1 MIPPKHD
8 SSFQRFTLPSLCFA
22 AMVGSLLLATGCA
35 PAPEETAAPAAA
47 ENSQPAPT
55 KAAIPTVPA
64 PDSTPEKVPEA
75 TPETMP
81 DAATETMPDA
91 ATALPSLS
99 QGLKPNAETA
109 ELLAGEAAR
118 QNETAAAPK
127 PPVTAAAK
135 IKEMSA
141 NTTDLILNASG
152 KTPKGEAFYFDQAVN
167 IPSLEEGGFATEPA
181 FVDDFDPGWESETRD
196 WQRATWTQ
204 NKTKM
209 AKERAVTNEA
219 GELVLTVKAG
229 DPPRGGSIQST
240 REFGYG
246 RWIARVRPS
255 SVPGALNSVFTK
267 DWDDLTTA
275 DSNRDGRK
283 AEVDFE
289 FLTYTFGP
297 DTGEVHLAVHL
308 IDKHPLWHVD
318 IPLDFNPSE
327 RFREWGFDIL
337 PDKVI
342 WHVDGKLLFAWEYTD
357 QYYVEPMYEFFF
369 NAWTNQRWIQG
380 PPAEDADY
388 YIDWLKFYPYQGTE

>member
-1 MIPPKHD
+1 MICPKHD
-8 SSFQRFTLPSLCFA
+8 SSIQRFTRPGICLTATFA
-22 AMVGSLLLATGCA
+22 AIIGCLGSLLLSTGCA
-35 PAPEETAAPAAA
+35 PAPEETVTPAAD
-47 ENSQPAPT
+47 ESSQPAST
-55 KAAIPTVPA
+55 EAADPTV
-64 PDSTPEKVPEA
+64 STPEN
-75 TPETMP
+75 TPETAP
-81 DAATETMPDA
+81 ETAAE
-91 ATALPSLS
+91 LPPLS
-99 QGLKPNAETA
+99 QGMQPDVEVAEALADEGTPQSEPTA
-109 ELLAGEAAR
+109 DP
-118 QNETAAAPK
+118 T

-152 KTPKGEAFYFDQAVN
+152 KTPTIEAFYFDQAVE
-167 IPSLEEGGFATEPA
+167 IPSLEAGGFTPEPA
-181 FVDDFDPGWESETRD
+181 FVEDFDYGWENKTRD
-196 WQRATWTQ
+196 WQRATWMQ

-209 AKERAVTNEA
+209 AEERATTNED
-219 GELVLTVKAG
+219 GHLVLTVTAG

-255 SVPGALNSVFTK
+255 SVPGVLNSVFTK
-267 DWDDLTTA
+267 DWDDLTTT

-289 FLTYTFGP
+289 FLTHTFGP
-297 DTGEVHLAVHL
+297 DSGEVHLAVHL

-318 IPLDFNPSE
+318 IPLDFNPADE
-327 RFREWGFDIL
+327 FREWGFDIL

-357 QYYVEPMYEFFF
+357 DYYVEPMYEFFF

-380 PPAEDADY
+380 PPSEDADY
-388 YIDWLKFYPYQGTE
+388 HIDWLKFYPYQEAK